1 MGVGERGVE
10 WGASTLDPRSPIL
23 LTNERP
29 GSCVNSGMKNS
40 WTGGEAVFAL
50 PPRSE
55 EGNLAVSVHRGE
67 PGALERLIDRFEQ
80 ALYSYAFSLLQNTFD
95 AQEVVQDAMLRAHR
109 ALTRQ
114 YDEARCRELALR
126 PWLFKMVRNLSFN
139 KRRSKVRALE
149 EPLTSYDDGRIG
161 PFVRE
166 EASDL
171 ERRQDAELLQ
181 RAMQSLPCDARE
193 LIVLRFME
201 EMSYGDIA
209 KTVGGSEAAL
219 RGKVFRSLKLLR
231 EALEQKGVAHAV

>member
-1 MGVGERGVE
+1 
-10 WGASTLDPRSPIL
+10 
-23 LTNERP
+23 
-29 GSCVNSGMKNS
+29 MKNS
-40 WTGGEAVFAL
+40 WTGGEALSAS
-50 PPRSE
+50 PPASE
-55 EGNLAVSVHRGE
+55 ESIAVAVHRGD
-67 PGALERLIDRFEQ
+67 PGALERLIDRFEG
-80 ALYSYAFSLLQNTFD
+80 ALYAYAHSILQNTMD

-149 EPLTSYDDGRIG
+149 EPLDAYDDGRIG
-161 PFVRE
+161 PFIRE
-166 EASDL
+166 QASDL

-181 RAMQSLPCDARE
+181 NAMQSLPCDARE

-209 KTVGGSEAAL
+209 KTVGGSEASL